1 MSDVSTEK
9 IERCMI
15 RDLESVSQETSGV
28 IAARRMS
35 SRRIGCL
42 VVHSNDEGSSTPNIV
57 GLISETDL
65 VRKVMAQGHPA
76 SSMTAAKIM
85 ASPLLTIAPDRTM
98 LDASH
103 FMEQH
108 GVRHLC
114 VSSGEEIVGLISIR
128 DIVKHFVY
136 AKSGPI
142 RDLDDV
148 YRPLS
153 VLMKKTIEKIDREET
168 VLTAAKQ
175 MANKRIGALLVNE
188 GGEAKGIVTE
198 RDLVQKVLAR
208 GQDAGQVEVGTV
220 MTVPLINIDINRTV
234 HDASDLMAE
243 KGIRH
248 LPVIENHKIVGI
260 LSVRDL
266 IKMIAARDRPRFLR
280 QNT

>member
-1 MSDVSTEK
+1 MSEVSTKK
-9 IERCMI
+9 IEGCMI
-15 RDLESVSQETSGV
+15 RDLEAVSEETTAV

-35 SRRIGCL
+35 SRSIGCL
-42 VVHSNDEGSSTPNIV
+42 VVHSNDENPSTPSIV

-76 SSMTAAKIM
+76 STMTANKIM
-85 ASPLLTIAPDRTM
+85 ASPLLTISPDQTM

-103 FMEQH
+103 FMEKH

-114 VSSGEEIVGLISIR
+114 VSTGQQIVGLISIR

-136 AKSGPI
+136 AETGPI

-153 VLMKKTIEKIDREET
+153 VLMKKSIEKIDRDEP
-168 VLTAAKQ
+168 VLAAAKQ
-175 MANKRIGALLVNE
+175 MTTKRIGALLVTE
-188 GGEAKGIVTE
+188 GGDAKGIVTE

-208 GQDAGQVEVGTV
+208 GQDPGQIKVGTV

-234 HDASDLMAE
+234 HDASDIMAE

-280 QNT
+280 QNK